1 MKTKT
6 HINDFNDLACAA
18 GLEAVAAQVDA
29 ALVKMR
35 NSTIDDSPAPPSVGD
50 AECGIGGGGVAPNL
64 DEISLGDVVK
74 RFALIFPSGEVWDT
88 HQQCKVKVAAFK
100 RLCGKKIS
108 QEWLDSPAKRH
119 VNEDDIKAAVLSA
132 KKRGVQGLDRAL
144 ERFVYLEPS
153 KECWDRELREVIT
166 IDQVRCVIPAAFDF
180 WNTSP
185 DRQMVLRKN
194 VVFDPSQR
202 VDPDTYINMFQGLP
216 LQPINNDDACSG
228 IRALLWSLCN
238 ADDQVWI
245 WITRWLAYPLQHVGA
260 KLRTAVLMHSEMQ
273 GSGKSLFFEGV
284 MRQIYGRYAAT
295 LGQHQMES
303 QYTDWQS
310 NLLYGLFEEIFSRS
324 NKYSQMG
331 TIKQMITGEKTRIE
345 KKFMSGWEEANHM
358 NAVFLSNELQP
369 FPVETTDRRFLV
381 IWPRNKI
388 DPQLKMLVSHELKH
402 GGIDAFYGWLLR
414 VDLGGFDPYT
424 EAPMTSAKERLIEFG
439 LPSWEIF
446 YREWTSGNLD
456 APYFSCL
463 SDDLFMVYDAWCRA
477 GHERTM
483 SREKFSNAMA
493 VRLTRRSSIKYDDP
507 GGAGRQPRKDRKGTF
522 FLVHDQ
528 PHNKTQKEWL
538 SGCVSEFR
546 RLAGLNGDSNE
557 KA

>member
-1 MKTKT
+1 MPGA
-6 HINDFNDLACAA
+6 DFNDLHVSE
-18 GLEAVAAQVDA
+18 GLTAVAAQLNA
-29 ALVKMR
+29 AIEKARAVEY
-35 NSTIDDSPAPPSVGD
+35 SPAPPSHGD
-50 AECGIGGGGVAPNL
+50 AAGEFSNDAVAPA
-64 DEISLGDVVK
+64 DVVPTDASEMTIDDAVK
-74 RFALIFPSGEVWDT
+74 RFALIFPSGDVWDT
-88 HQQCKVKVAAFK
+88 HNQCKLKIAAFK
-100 RLCGKKIS
+100 RLTGKKVG
-108 QEWLDSPAKRH
+108 QEWLDSGVKRQ
-119 VNEDDIKAAVLSA
+119 VNEDDILAAVLAA

-153 KECWDRELREVIT
+153 KEVWDRELREVIT

-216 LQPINNDDACSG
+216 LQPVPDDDACRG
-228 IRALLWSLCN
+228 IRALLWSLVN
-238 ADDQVWI
+238 EDDHVWT

-260 KLRTAVLMHSEMQ
+260 KLRTAILMHSEMQ

-284 MRQIYGRYAAT
+284 MRPIYGRYAAT

-310 NLLYGLFEEIFSRS
+310 NLLFGLFEEIFSRS

-381 IWPRNKI
+381 IWPDRKI
-388 DPQLKMLVSHELKH
+388 DPDLKARVSYELKH
-402 GGIDAFYGWLLR
+402 GGIEAFYAWLLR
-414 VDLGGFDPYT
+414 VDLGDFDRYT
-424 EAPMTSAKERLIEFG
+424 EAPMTKAKERLIEFG

-446 YREWTSGNLD
+446 YREWTAGNLD
-456 APYFSCL
+456 APYHSCL
-463 SDDLFMVYDAWCRA
+463 SDDLFLVYDAWCKA

-493 VRLTRRSSIKYDDP
+493 VRLKRRSSLKYDDP
-507 GGAGRQPRKDRKGTF
+507 GGAGKKAKKDRKGTF
-522 FLVHDQ
+522 FLIFDK
-528 PHNKTQKEWL
+528 PEKKTQSEWL
-538 SGCVSEFR
+538 SDCVRNFRDKADLSGVPSEQ
-546 RLAGLNGDSNE
+546 A
-557 KA
+557 

>member
-1 MKTKT
+1 MAGV
-6 HINDFNDLACAA
+6 DFNDLHVAE
-18 GLEAVAAQVDA
+18 GLDAVKAQIDA
-29 ALVKMR
+29 AIAKASRV
-35 NSTIDDSPAPPSVGD
+35 DDSPVPPSLGD
-50 AECGIGGGGVAPNL
+50 AECEAAAGIAEPDNVEVSKP
-64 DEISLGDVVK
+64 DEITLDDALK

-88 HQQCKVKVAAFK
+88 HRQCKLKVTAFK
-100 RLCGKKIS
+100 RIVGKQVG
-108 QEWLDSPAKRH
+108 QEWIDAAGKREVH
-119 VNEDDIKAAVLSA
+119 EDDISAAVLAA

-144 ERFVYLEPS
+144 DRFVYLEPS

-166 IDQVRCVIPAAFDF
+166 MDQVRCIIPGAFDF

-185 DRQMVLRKN
+185 DRKMVLRKN
-194 VVFDPSQR
+194 VVFDPSQK

-216 LQPINNDDACSG
+216 LQPERDDEACRG

-238 ADDQVWI
+238 EDDEIWI
-245 WITRWLAYPLQHVGA
+245 WIQRWLAYPLQYVGA

-273 GSGKSLFFEGV
+273 GSGKSLFFDGV
-284 MRQIYGRYAAT
+284 MRQVYGRYGAT

-310 NLLYGLFEEIFSRS
+310 NLLYGVFEEIFSRS

-381 IWPRNKI
+381 IWPDRKI
-388 DPQLKMLVSHELKH
+388 DPELKARVSYELKH
-402 GGIDAFYGWLLR
+402 GGVEAFYDWLLR
-414 VDLGGFDPYT
+414 VDLGDFDPYT
-424 EAPMTSAKERLIEFG
+424 EAPMTKAKERLIEFG

-446 YREWTSGNLD
+446 YREWTAGNLD
-456 APYFSCL
+456 APYHSCL
-463 SDDLFMVYDAWCRA
+463 SDDLFLVYDAWCRA

-493 VRLTRRSSIKYDDP
+493 VRLKRRSSIKYDDP
-507 GGAGRQPRKDRKGTF
+507 GGAGKTKRNDRKGTF
-522 FLVHDQ
+522 FIIHKKPDS
-528 PHNKTQKEWL
+528 KTQKEWL
-538 SGCVSEFR
+538 SECVVEFR
-546 RLAGLNGDSNE
+546 REAGLNGDAGE
-557 KA
+557 

>member
-1 MKTKT
+1 MAGV
-6 HINDFNDLACAA
+6 DFNDLHVAE
-18 GLEAVAAQVDA
+18 GLAAVAAQVNA
-29 ALVKMR
+29 AIEKAR
-35 NSTIDDSPAPPSVGD
+35 SPVSPSPEPPSHGD
-50 AECGIGGGGVAPNL
+50 AGGEVFNEADLPVEVVPVEASEMTL
-64 DEISLGDVVK
+64 DEALK
-74 RFALIFPSGEVWDT
+74 RFALIFPSGEVWDM
-88 HQQCKVKVAAFK
+88 HKQCKLKVTAFK
-100 RLCGKKIS
+100 RITGKKVG
-108 QEWLDSPAKRH
+108 QEWLDSGVKRQ
-119 VNEDDIKAAVLSA
+119 VNEDDILAAVLAA

-153 KECWDRELREVIT
+153 KEVWDRELREVIT

-216 LQPINNDDACSG
+216 LQPVRDDDACRG
-228 IRALLWSLCN
+228 IRHLLYSLCN
-238 ADDQVWI
+238 KEDEVWT

-284 MRQIYGRYAAT
+284 MRPLYGRYAAT

-310 NLLYGLFEEIFSRS
+310 NLLFGLFEEIFSRS

-381 IWPRNKI
+381 IWPDEKI
-388 DPQLKMLVSHELKH
+388 DPELKARVSYELKH
-402 GGIDAFYGWLLR
+402 GGIEAFYDWLLR
-414 VDLGGFDPYT
+414 VDLGEFDPYT
-424 EAPMTSAKERLIEFG
+424 EAPMTKAKERLIEFG

-446 YREWTSGNLD
+446 YREWTAGNLD

-463 SDDLFMVYDAWCRA
+463 SDDLFLVYDAWCKA

-493 VRLTRRSSIKYDDP
+493 VRLKRRSSVRYDDP
-507 GGAGRQPRKDRKGTF
+507 GGAGKTARKDRKGTF
-522 FLVHDQ
+522 FIIHTKPESKNQ
-528 PHNKTQKEWL
+528 SEWL
-538 SGCVSEFR
+538 SDCVKEFR
-546 RLAGLNGDSNE
+546 EQAGLNGVTGE
-557 KA
+557 